1 MSSTEAALSFVLD
14 GQSVTLPAG
23 APRVLA
29 DALAE
34 NCGRSGVR
42 VACDHGV
49 CGSCT
54 VLVDGR
60 PTTSCSSLVDSVAG
74 CNVTTIQGLRPPGAA
89 PSVVQQAFVDA
100 RAFQCGMCTPGMILL
115 AEALLQRHDNP
126 SRGTIRA
133 WMSANVCRCTGYRA
147 IEDAVVRA
155 AAMKCATPIADAWR
169 PEDMQRSP
177 GSRSSRST
185 CGCRT

>member
-74 CNVTTIQGLRPPGAA
+74 CNVTTI
-89 PSVVQQAFVDA
+89 
-100 RAFQCGMCTPGMILL
+100 
-115 AEALLQRHDNP
+115 
-126 SRGTIRA
+126 
-133 WMSANVCRCTGYRA
+133 
-147 IEDAVVRA
+147 
-155 AAMKCATPIADAWR
+155 
-169 PEDMQRSP
+169 
-177 GSRSSRST
+177 
-185 CGCRT
+185 